1 MTDEDKIERYEE
13 ALRRIVEWS
22 EAYPLKVFP
31 EPDWKRAGDLLRAGG
46 INLDV
51 ISASICATSS
61 RVLAGSPRKHW
72 TLNKEAHARRALPRT
87 Q

>member
-1 MTDEDKIERYEE
+1 MTDEDKIERYEA

-22 EAYPLKVFP
+22 EAYPLNVFP

-51 ISASICATSS
+51 ISASNMRHVVEGVGRIA
-61 RVLAGSPRKHW
+61 
-72 TLNKEAHARRALPRT
+72 KEALQEVERLQSTSPPER
-87 Q
+87 